1 MAFLLSERA
10 VVPRRLDKKLLP
22 DRAMST
28 ARDACH
34 DIDKTRAR
42 PQRGQASGK
51 EDRAMNELDFSG
63 KQVLVVGGSSG
74 IGNGIAQ
81 AFRGKGARVHVCGTR
96 GSAAD
101 YSASEGSILEGL
113 DYEKLDV
120 SDARAI
126 ENFKPAFDAL
136 DVLVLAQGA
145 VIYRRGEFEM
155 AGFRKV
161 LEVNLM
167 SLMACAM
174 RFHSML
180 RLSGG
185 SLIIVSST
193 AAYHSTKGNPAYNA
207 SKTGAMGLTRTLGQA
222 WAEDGIRV
230 NGIAPGLVDTKM
242 TKVTTS
248 NPKRLEGAIE
258 RIPAKRLGTPAD
270 MAGAALF
277 LASPLSSYIVG
288 QTLVVDG
295 GLIL

>member
-1 MAFLLSERA
+1 MQ
-10 VVPRRLDKKLLP
+10 KK
-22 DRAMST
+22 DR
-28 ARDACH
+28 
-34 DIDKTRAR
+34 
-42 PQRGQASGK
+42 G
-51 EDRAMNELDFSG
+51 EMNELDFSA

-81 AFRGKGARVHVCGTR
+81 AFRAKGARVHVCGTR
-96 GSAAD
+96 ARAGD
-101 YSASEGSILEGL
+101 YSVSEGSDLAGL
-113 DYEKLDV
+113 NYAQLDV
-120 SDARAI
+120 NDTKAI
-126 ENFKPAFDAL
+126 EDFKPAFDRL

-155 AGFRKV
+155 SGFRHV
-161 LEVNLM
+161 LEVNLI
-167 SLMACAM
+167 SLMACAT
-174 RFHSML
+174 RFYQML
-180 RLSGG
+180 SAANG

-207 SKTGAMGLTRTLGQA
+207 SKTGAVGLTRTLGEA

-242 TKVTTS
+242 TKVTTE
-248 NPKRLEGAIE
+248 NPKRLEAAIE
-258 RIPAKRLGTPAD
+258 RIPLKRLGTPAD

-277 LASPLSSYIVG
+277 LASPLAAYIVG